1 MRKCSTLASGSQTHG
16 NFSRFCKNWEA
27 PSPVFWNLWW
37 KHIFWT
43 WFILSSALPSIK
55 LLNFQLFKLSPVIAS
70 PYFLSNVILKTFYI
84 FLLELLVC
92 KPAWKQRPRA
102 SVRQRNC
109 YWHDIQY
116 CQSFTH
122 HFKASWISTRAQYY
136 NWEIADFMRR
146 EGLSIKLDF
155 CVLLLDKSSLS
166 LFI

>member
-1 MRKCSTLASGSQTHG
+1 MFNLGKWKPNSWKFFKILQKLRSPQPRILKFVVETHFLNLVYLKLCSAIHLYSNSLISQH
-16 NFSRFCKNWEA
+16 
-27 PSPVFWNLWW
+27 
-37 KHIFWT
+37 
-43 WFILSSALPSIK
+43 
-55 LLNFQLFKLSPVIAS
+55 FKLSPVIAS

-122 HFKASWISTRAQYY
+122 HFKAS
-136 NWEIADFMRR
+136 
-146 EGLSIKLDF
+146 
-155 CVLLLDKSSLS
+155 
-166 LFI
+166 